1 MALSRIV
8 LCIYTLA
15 VVCEGCCAPVAQASL
30 SFPNSLRLTRTL
42 RARVQQ
48 LLQSYKEQQFG
59 DRNFEDRRLILN
71 TLPSVTINYRSWLQI
86 QDMQRLYIASHNLR
100 TFWEH
105 LEAQRQKLELEGEEG
120 REHQSQRRNKRA
132 RPQLSLAQSILIVQ
146 LDLRDL
152 LKQVSFQVHTH
163 THLPSFLLFLVD
175 HTHLV
180 PYKIISETLMSS
192 NFETLKSLNT
202 TTHSGLLSA
211 GVRELFTIPPTTIAK
226 PLLNMKDSRG
236 GTTSSST
243 QTPPPTSSFSSPTP
257 RTPVNHALQSPNP
270 SPTSSPTS
278 HSRSASPASSSSPLA
293 DMRVGSP
300 SHSALSMILTS
311 TPWDMEVLNGRRSTS
326 VHMEVTSSREETSQ
340 TSTIPLPRDR
350 KRPVGK
356 TTARGGS
363 GSSRWV
369 SRLEGYV
376 ILRDLEL
383 YLGRLARDYT
393 LLSAKH

>member
-1 MALSRIV
+1 TVAMTTTFERSGSSPDPSNLRRQRNLTQMALSRIV

-15 VVCEGCCAPVAQASL
+15 VVCDGCCAPVAQASL

-132 RPQLSLAQSILIVQ
+132 RPQLSLAKSILIVQ

-152 LKQVSFQVHTH
+152 LKQVSFQ
-163 THLPSFLLFLVD
+163 
-175 HTHLV
+175 
-180 PYKIISETLMSS
+180 
-192 NFETLKSLNT
+192 
-202 TTHSGLLSA
+202 
-211 GVRELFTIPPTTIAK
+211 
-226 PLLNMKDSRG
+226 LLNMKDSRG

>member
-152 LKQVSFQVHTH
+152 LKQVSFQ
-163 THLPSFLLFLVD
+163 
-175 HTHLV
+175 
-180 PYKIISETLMSS
+180 
-192 NFETLKSLNT
+192 
-202 TTHSGLLSA
+202 
-211 GVRELFTIPPTTIAK
+211 
-226 PLLNMKDSRG
+226 
-236 GTTSSST
+236 
-243 QTPPPTSSFSSPTP
+243 
-257 RTPVNHALQSPNP
+257 SPNP

-278 HSRSASPASSSSPLA
+278 HSRSASPASSSS
-293 DMRVGSP
+293 
-300 SHSALSMILTS
+300 
-311 TPWDMEVLNGRRSTS
+311 
-326 VHMEVTSSREETSQ
+326 
-340 TSTIPLPRDR
+340 
-350 KRPVGK
+350 
-356 TTARGGS
+356 S